1 MTDPLENAYP
11 KVGYQIVE
19 WDMLKPPDERVM
31 PLTHTNRLKLFEM
44 SVRTDRNLTEYSLVD
59 SLGNTY
65 TEGDLNEASDTVDPT
80 SVNEVVSDIASS
92 DGKSQRVALAHL
104 AKMAAT
110 SPDEC
115 IPAVDLV
122 IELLSDSHPAV
133 QGEALGILTRV
144 VESDPERT
152 RAGVKP
158 AIHLVD
164 ESTHSLLRNE
174 AIQFLA
180 EFADHDPTV
189 VTDAIPQLAR
199 LLRDESTDT
208 DSTARIL
215 ASVGSSQPDALVDVV
230 TKLEL
235 FLETEPE
242 RAHVWVL
249 RAIGHLSKEHAN
261 VTVDV
266 APTAGELLS
275 TDQYTIRSNAA
286 GVLADIAD
294 EYPTEVKPWIP
305 DVIELV
311 QDPDELVRY
320 NATSIL
326 ARVAK
331 EYPDTVSPA
340 TEELLAVLND
350 ESADTRFNACWAL
363 KRLKVTSALET
374 LTELAATDP
383 DEDVRSVAQMAIDSI
398 EE

>member
-1 MTDPLENAYP
+1 MTNPLENVYP
-11 KVGYQIVE
+11 EVGYQTVE

-31 PLTHTNRLKLFEM
+31 PLTHTNRLKLSEM

-65 TEGDLNEASDTVDPT
+65 TEGDLDEAPDTVDPA

-92 DGKSQRVALAHL
+92 DGKSQRVAMSHL

-110 SPDEC
+110 SPNEC
-115 IPAVDLV
+115 ISAVDLM

-133 QGEALGILTRV
+133 QGEALEVLTRV
-144 VESDPERT
+144 AESDPERT
-152 RAGVKP
+152 RAGVEP
-158 AIHLVD
+158 VIHLVD

-180 EFADHDPTV
+180 EFSDHDPTV
-189 VTDAIPQLAR
+189 VTDAMPQLAR

-215 ASVGSSQPDALVDVV
+215 ASVGSSQPGALADIVP
-230 TKLEL
+230 KLEL

-249 RAIGHLSKEHAN
+249 EAIGHLSKEHAN
-261 VTVDV
+261 ITVDV

-275 TDQYTIRSNAA
+275 AEQYTIRSNAA

-294 EYPTEVKPWIP
+294 EYPTDVKPWIP
-305 DVIELV
+305 DVIELM
-311 QDPDELVRY
+311 QDSDEQVRY

-326 ARVAK
+326 SSVAK
-331 EYPDTVSPA
+331 KYPDAVSPA

-363 KRLKVTSALET
+363 KRLKATSALEV

-383 DEDVRSVAQMAIDSI
+383 DEDVRSVAQVAIDSI